1 MAVVAMG
8 ALGDGVTQDG
18 VMIALTLPGER
29 VSARPVAADRA
40 ELVEVLIPSAER
52 AVPPCPHFGA
62 CGGCALQQWDHAPYL
77 AWKVERVRQALQRV
91 GLDAEVGL
99 AFAAGPGERRRLA
112 LHARRDGRT
121 VRLGFKARRSWRLEP
136 IETCV
141 IARRALVEALPA
153 LTRLAGPFLAS
164 PKSAPTLHVTETD
177 TGLDI
182 DITGVERPGPSADSL
197 AIAGRIAA
205 EADFA
210 RVTMAGEMVFQARAP
225 RVRLGAASVALPPG
239 AFLQA
244 VAGAEAAM
252 ADILV
257 EAARGARSIAD
268 LFCGA
273 GAFAFRLA
281 AVAPVTA
288 ADSHA
293 RAIEALRSAMAT
305 APGLKAIAATVR
317 DLDRRPLLATDLAR
331 PPRPPSWRNRPCR
344 GWRRCPATR
353 RPSRGT
359 PAPWPTAGIGWSAS
373 RWWTNSSGRPISS
386 WSPFSAGP
394 RLDQRRPSSLRSR
407 SLHPGRQYGA
417 QGRLVGRR
425 RGRPAGPR
433 ATVAGRA
440 AQLRAL
446 RRPAAAGLLPPGL
459 AGSLREGRRRRRR
472 GTLPADVRPSGRPGL
487 AGPQYPRPV
496 RRRQGRGGAPASAGR
511 SRGAR

>member
-8 ALGDGVTQDG
+8 AQGDGVTQDG

-40 ELVEVLIPSAER
+40 ELVEVTIPSAER
-52 AVPPCPHFGA
+52 VVAPCPHFGA

-91 GLDAEVGL
+91 GLDADVGL

-164 PKSAPTLHVTETD
+164 PRSAPTLHVTETD

-225 RVRLGAASVALPPG
+225 RVRLGAASVALPAG

-244 VAGAEAAM
+244 VAEAETAM
-252 ADILV
+252 AGILV

-268 LFCGA
+268 LFCGV
-273 GAFAFRLA
+273 GTFAFRLA
-281 AVAPVTA
+281 AVAPVVA
-288 ADSHA
+288 ADAHA
-293 RAIEALRSAMAT
+293 PAIQALRSAMAT
-305 APGLKAIAATVR
+305 APGLKAITATVR
-317 DLDRRPLLATDLAR
+317 DLDRRPLLAADLAR
-331 PPRPPSWRNRPCR
+331 IDFAVFDPPR
-344 GWRRCPATR
+344 A
-353 RPSRGT
+353 
-359 PAPWPTAGIGWSAS
+359 
-373 RWWTNSSGRPISS
+373 
-386 WSPFSAGP
+386 
-394 RLDQRRPSSLRSR
+394 
-407 SLHPGRQYGA
+407 
-417 QGRLVGRR
+417 
-425 RGRPAGPR
+425 
-433 ATVAGRA
+433 
-440 AQLRAL
+440 
-446 RRPAAAGLLPPGL
+446 
-459 AGSLREGRRRRRR
+459 
-472 GTLPADVRPSGRPGL
+472 
-487 AGPQYPRPV
+487 
-496 RRRQGRGGAPASAGR
+496 GAPAQAAELAKSAVPRVAAVSCNPATFARDARTLVDGGYR
-511 SRGAR
+511 LARVQVVDQFLWSSHIELVALFSRTPS